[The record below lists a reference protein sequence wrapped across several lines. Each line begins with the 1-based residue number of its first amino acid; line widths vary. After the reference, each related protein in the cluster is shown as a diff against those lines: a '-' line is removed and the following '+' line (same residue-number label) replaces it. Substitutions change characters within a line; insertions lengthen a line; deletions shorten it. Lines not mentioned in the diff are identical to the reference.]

1 MRNVHFLTMIDG
13 IIPVRILVAAIAVS
27 GMSLAQEPLA
37 GPQQAPAAAQQS
49 TPDNPAEITPPPD
62 NQPTSNAKSGPK
74 SAQWKGLT
82 VKEKLSYD
90 WRHLFDVD
98 NMVFAVVGA
107 SFDQLRDRP
116 GQWGE
121 GWGPFAGRYGSHVG
135 YYIVQRSIFFPVQAI
150 DHEDTRY
157 FRSERTSYKGRL
169 GDAFLHT
176 IWRHN
181 DSGGMMPAYSEFLG
195 DYGAAAVSRMWWP
208 KQYHTGSAI
217 FIAGSDTILVDAG
230 INVFHEFAPDI
241 KRWLHFS
248 H

>member
-1 MRNVHFLTMIDG
+1 MIL
-13 IIPVRILVAAIAVS
+13 RTILVALAVS
-27 GMSLAQEPLA
+27 SLSFAQEPA
-37 GPQQAPAAAQQS
+37 SGDSPDTASQAAASHDTASQDTASQAA
-49 TPDNPAEITPPPD
+49 PPADTTAPPATT
-62 NQPTSNAKSGPK
+62 QTTSGPK

-98 NMVFAVVGA
+98 NMVFALVGA
-107 SFDQLRDRP
+107 SFDQLRNRP
-116 GQWGE
+116 GQWGQ
-121 GWGPFAGRYGSHVG
+121 GWGPLAERYGSHVG
-135 YYIVQRSIFFPVQAI
+135 YYIVQRSVFFPVQAI

-157 FRSERTSYKGRL
+157 FRSTRTSYQGRL

-195 DYGAAAVSRMWWP
+195 DYGAAAVSRFWWP
-208 KQYHTGSAI
+208 RQYHNASSI
-217 FIAGSDTILVDAG
+217 FVAGSDTILVDAG
-230 INVFHEFAPDI
+230 INVFHEFSPDI
-241 KRWLHFS
+241 KRWLHLS

>member
-1 MRNVHFLTMIDG
+1 MIL
-13 IIPVRILVAAIAVS
+13 RTILVALAVS
-27 GMSLAQEPLA
+27 GLSLAQEPA
-37 GPQQAPAAAQQS
+37 SGDSPDTPSQTTAPQAAAPQATAS
-49 TPDNPAEITPPPD
+49 PDATTPPATT
-62 NQPTSNAKSGPK
+62 QATSGPT

-98 NMVFAVVGA
+98 NMVFALVGA

-121 GWGPFAGRYGSHVG
+121 GWGPFAERYGSHVG
-135 YYIVQRSIFFPVQAI
+135 SYIVQRSVFFPVQAI

-157 FRSERTSYKGRL
+157 FRSTRTSYQGRL

-195 DYGAAAVSRMWWP
+195 DYGAAAVSRLWWP

-217 FIAGSDTILVDAG
+217 FVAGSDTILVDAG
-230 INVFHEFAPDI
+230 INVFHEFSPDI
-241 KRWLHFS
+241 KRWLHLS

>member
-1 MRNVHFLTMIDG
+1 MRNVIYG
-13 IIPVRILVAAIAVS
+13 SKRRILVIERIVLVAFTIVRLS
-27 GMSLAQEPLA
+27 S
-37 GPQQAPAAAQQS
+37 AQQD
-49 TPDNPAEITPPPD
+49 TAQQQTAPDNPPGTAAPAPADTGKI
-62 NQPTSNAKSGPK
+62 GPK

-98 NMVFAVVGA
+98 NLVFAGVGA
-107 SFDQLRDRP
+107 GFDQLRDRP
-116 GQWGE
+116 GQWDE
-121 GWGPFAGRYGSHVG
+121 GASGYFERYGSHIG
-135 YYIVQRSIFFPVQAI
+135 SYIVQRSVFFPVQAI

-157 FRSERTSYKGRL
+157 FRSERTSLQGRL

-195 DYGAAAVSRMWWP
+195 DYSAAAVSRMWWP
-208 KQYHTGSAI
+208 RQYHTGSAI

-230 INVFHEFAPDI
+230 INVFHEFKPDI
-241 KRWLHFS
+241 KRWLHLT

>member
-1 MRNVHFLTMIDG
+1 MIE
-13 IIPVRILVAAIAVS
+13 RIFLVAITV
-27 GMSLAQEPLA
+27 A
-37 GPQQAPAAAQQS
+37 GLSVAQQ
-49 TPDNPAEITPPPD
+49 TAPDNPSSTAPPAPAD
-62 NQPTSNAKSGPK
+62 TSNIGPK

-98 NMVFAVVGA
+98 NMVFAAVGA
-107 SFDQLRDRP
+107 GFDQLRDRP
-116 GQWGE
+116 GQWDQG
-121 GWGPFAGRYGSHVG
+121 AGGYAERFGSHVG
-135 YYIVQRSIFFPVQAI
+135 SYIVQRSVFFPVQAI

-195 DYGAAAVSRMWWP
+195 DYAAAAVSRQWWP
-208 KQYHTGSAI
+208 RQYHNGSSI

-230 INVFHEFAPDI
+230 INVFQEFKPDI
-241 KRWLHFS
+241 KRWLHLT